1 VLGVPVARSDNKPRV
16 VQGLCSAVWADTSGG
31 HPIFDTPLRLSE
43 FVATLALAQDN
54 AFGQPLESQLRSCLL
69 ATSICEAARFDEEL
83 RETVYWVALLRY
95 VGCTGHAHEV
105 ATVFGDEIAIRAQ
118 TLVHDAANPTEVMR
132 DVMAFATA
140 GRSPKERDEIV
151 RMIQETARE
160 WAVYN
165 FSSGCEVADMLVQ
178 RLDFGPDVRE
188 ALRFT
193 FERWNGNGYPTHAQG
208 EAIPLAMRV
217 VHLSHDME
225 AIGRLF
231 SPDHA
236 LEAARDRRDRTYDPA
251 LADLFVAHGRG
262 WFDELSETEPWDAV
276 LALEPEPH
284 RMLSG
289 ADLDDAL
296 TVAADFIDL
305 KSPYMGGHSRRC
317 AELAADAARVL
328 GLAEEA
334 VTTLRR
340 AAFVHDFGTTVVPNS
355 IWDKPGPLTRT
366 EFDRVELH
374 PMLTEQMLRRSPALA
389 LLNPVA
395 SAHHEKCD
403 GSGYHKRVQADADDL
418 GACVLAATEIYVG
431 LTTER
436 ADRLPFSPTDAA
448 TELRRLES
456 QGVLE
461 PRASR
466 AVLVAAGHGEPRAP
480 SGKRPRNPGGLTRR
494 EVDVLRLAAR
504 GLTTRQIADRLYISP
519 KTADHH
525 IQHIYGK
532 IGTSTRAAAA
542 LWAMQHSVVQ

>member
-1 VLGVPVARSDNKPRV
+1 VTIE
-16 VQGLCSAVWADTSGG
+16 TSGG
-31 HPIFDTPLRLSE
+31 LPIFDTPLRLGE
-43 FVATLALAQDN
+43 LVATLALAQDN

-69 ATSICEAARFDEEL
+69 ATWICEAAGFEDEV

-118 TLVHDAANPTEVMR
+118 TLVHDAANPAEVMR
-132 DVMAFATA
+132 DVMAYATA
-140 GRSPKERDEIV
+140 GHGPDERDEIV

-178 RLDFGPDVRE
+178 RLDFGPAVRE
-188 ALRFT
+188 ALGFT
-193 FERWNGNGYPTHAQG
+193 FERWNGNGYPAHAQG

-236 LEAARDRRDRTYDPA
+236 LDAARDRRDRTYDPA
-251 LADLFVAHGRG
+251 LADLFVAHAGH
-262 WFDELSETEPWDAV
+262 WFDRLGDIEPWDAV
-276 LALEPEPH
+276 LAAEPEPH
-284 RMLSG
+284 RTLTG
-289 ADLDDAL
+289 AELDEAL
-296 TVAADFIDL
+296 TVVADFIDL

-317 AELAADAARVL
+317 ADLAADAARLL
-328 GLAEEA
+328 GLAEEDVA
-334 VTTLRR
+334 ELRR
-340 AAFVHDFGTTVVPNS
+340 AALVHDFGTTVVPNS
-355 IWDKPGPLTRT
+355 IWDKPGVLTRT

-389 LLNPVA
+389 LLNTVA
-395 SAHHEKCD
+395 CAHHEKCD

-431 LTTER
+431 LTAER
-436 ADRLPFSPTDAA
+436 ADRQPFSADDAA
-448 TELRRLES
+448 AELRRLES

-466 AVLVAAGHGEPRAP
+466 AVLVAAGHGEPRRAP
-480 SGKRPRNPGGLTRR
+480 SGKRPVNPGGLTRR

-504 GLTTRQIADRLYISP
+504 GLTTGQIADRLYISP

-532 IGTSTRAAAA
+532 INVSTRAAAA
-542 LWAMQHSVVQ
+542 LWAMQHTIVQ